1 VNDFVALLIGVSVF
15 ALGMLAGESVLW
27 AIESRFGTT
36 DDLLAFGPPIRLGLS
51 LATAVLAYRRAL
63 AGRPAGMAR
72 ALAPPVT
79 PP

>member
-1 VNDFVALLIGVSVF
+1 VNDFVALLIGVIVF
-15 ALGMLAGESVLW
+15 ALGMLVGESVLW

-51 LATAVLAYRRAL
+51 LVTAVLFYRRAL
-63 AGRPAGMAR
+63 AGGPAGMAR
-72 ALAPPVT
+72 HLSPPLN